1 MNVHVTDSRVHVTD
15 SIDRF
20 VFHFSDKHY
29 VLFVAQAPDSG
40 GLGLSATSDTVRYRY
55 ASLVQ
60 L

>member
-1 MNVHVTDSRVHVTD
+1 MNVHVAHSRVHVTD
-15 SIDRF
+15 LIDRF
-20 VFHFSDKHY
+20 VFHFSHKY
-29 VLFVAQAPDSG
+29 CAVFVAQAPDSG